1 MSDILS
7 QIQAQSAGLSSVD
20 DLRKQAIEQ
29 HGIELGAFTG
39 SLNAYRQGRQQ
50 IAQFGSTEKIDV
62 VGLTSPITRR
72 LGKAAYEKVLKP
84 GAKSLYEKA
93 KASGRNRG
101 EGEDVAED
109 PESTEMGDIGGG
121 ATRQVP
127 EGSGISDDGQQLEG
141 DFSPENLSARMDNLS
156 PEAQGRADDAFQERT
171 GSSDSIK
178 ESVNKSADE
187 TDGGMDG
194 KIMDHTEADKAIGTE
209 EDAAKEAA
217 SQAEKEAAERAAAS
231 AGEKAAAEGAAE
243 EGGALAA
250 ESAIPGIGEI
260 AMVGTLFYQLF
271 HSIHKAHK
279 EEADIQKPTAP
290 GAPKLPTVDFDSAPV
305 IDSSGF
311 HAL

>member
-7 QIQAQSAGLSSVD
+7 QIQAQSAGLSSVE
-20 DLRKQAIEQ
+20 DLRKQAITQ
-29 HGIELGAFTG
+29 HGVDLGNFTG
-39 SLNAYRQGRQQ
+39 AMNAYRQGRQQ

-72 LGKAAYEKVLKP
+72 LGAAAYTKLK
-84 GAKSLYEKA
+84 GAAKKSAENA
-93 KASGRNRG
+93 KGASRNRG
-101 EGEDVAED
+101 EGDDVADD
-109 PESTEMGDIGGG
+109 PEAMEMGSMGRGVE
-121 ATRQVP
+121 RQLP
-127 EGSGISDDGQQLEG
+127 EGSGVSNDGQQIEG
-141 DFSPENLSARMDNLS
+141 NLSPENLADRYNKLS
-156 PEAQGRADDAFQERT
+156 PEAQDRADDAFKERT
-171 GSSDSIK
+171 GSDDSIK
-178 ESVNKSADE
+178 DMADKTADE
-187 TDGGMDG
+187 SDDGIEG
-194 KIMDHTEADKAIGTE
+194 KIGDHQEADKAIGTE

-217 SQAEKEAAERAAAS
+217 AQAEKEAAEKAAAS

-279 EEADIQKPTAP
+279 EEEDIQKPTAP